1 VPAAWPPRPGVP
13 PDSEA
18 LDPQGSDQASFDAED
33 PDALTDA
40 LARCYSYLARR
51 EHSAAELRERLGRAR
66 VEAAAAER
74 AIAIVIEQGYL
85 NDQRYARLLAE
96 DRRNID
102 GWGVARI
109 RDRMERAG
117 LDRGLIDSTL
127 APFDEASECR
137 AALELLR
144 RRFSTPPGSAR
155 ERQRAFALL
164 VRQGFEYEIAY
175 DAIRRHAGDAAD
187 AAA

>member
-1 VPAAWPPRPGVP
+1 VPAAWPPRPGSATEEGV
-13 PDSEA
+13 ERV
-18 LDPQGSDQASFDAED
+18 DADES
-33 PDALTDA
+33 DALTDA

-51 EHSAAELRERLGRAR
+51 EHSAAELRGRLGRAR
-66 VEAAAAER
+66 VEAETAER

-85 NDQRYARLLAE
+85 SDERYARLLAE
-96 DRRNID
+96 DRRTID

-187 AAA
+187 AVA

>member
-1 VPAAWPPRPGVP
+1 M
-13 PDSEA
+13 
-18 LDPQGSDQASFDAED
+18 PQDQAVPVSEPAGAHGDEPGD
-33 PDALTDA
+33 PLTDA
-40 LARCYSYLARR
+40 LARCYSHLARR

-66 VEAAAAER
+66 VDEETAEQ

-85 NDQRYARLLAE
+85 SDERYARLLAE

-109 RDRMERAG
+109 RDRMQRAG
-117 LDRGLIDSTL
+117 LDPGLIESTL

-137 AALELLR
+137 AAVELLR
-144 RRFSTPPGSAR
+144 RRFSTPPDNAR
-155 ERQRAFALL
+155 DRQRAFALL
-164 VRQGFEYEIAY
+164 VRHGFEYEVAY
-175 DAIRRHAGDAAD
+175 DAIRRHEAD